1 MGKVQININLA
12 SQGAIRRCEGSV
24 GKFYS
29 YQAVHWLQVVL
40 TEPVKNYSADFFR

>member
-12 SQGAIRRCEGSV
+12 SQGAFGRREGSV

-29 YQAVHWLQVVL
+29 YQAVHWLQVFL
-40 TEPVKNYSADFFR
+40 IVKFHFQPLIGN